1 MDELLAG
8 LRAAGEPTRLR
19 LLAILAKSE
28 LTVTELTQILRQSQP
43 RVSRHLKLMCEA
55 GLLDR
60 FREGS
65 WVFYRRSQ
73 NGAGVK
79 LAGLL
84 SGLIPADDPTIA
96 RDIERLDAVRAARSE
111 RAAEFF
117 RVNVVEWNRIRSLH
131 VPEAKVEQAI
141 MELVTNGRVIENFV
155 DLGTGTGRMIELIGP
170 KAKTSLGID
179 LSPEM
184 LAFARATLDQ
194 SGVEHCSLRQ
204 GDLYDL
210 PVADDAADLVT
221 LHQVL
226 HYLDDPAAAV
236 AEAVRVLKPGGRLL
250 IADFAPHELD
260 FLREEQ
266 AHRRLGFSEDEVKHW
281 LALAGLTM
289 TETRRLPAPEG
300 ESGETLTVVIYTA
313 DKPDAR
319 PKAKAERAGTLE
331 DTSA

>member
-1 MDELLAG
+1 MEELLTG

-43 RVSRHLKLMCEA
+43 RVSRHLKLLCEA

-73 NGAGVK
+73 SGAGDK
-79 LAGLL
+79 LANSLMA
-84 SGLIPADDPTIA
+84 LIPNDDPVIA
-96 RDIERLDAVRAARSE
+96 RDLERLDAVRAARAE

-117 RVNVVEWNRIRSLH
+117 RVNVDEWNRIRSLH
-131 VPEAKVEQAI
+131 VPEAKVEQAM
-141 MELVTNGRVIENFV
+141 MELGAASDVIESFV

-170 KAKTSLGID
+170 KAHNSLGID

-184 LAFARATLDQ
+184 LAFARARLDQ
-194 SGVEHCSLRQ
+194 IGIEHCSLRQ
-204 GDLYDL
+204 GDLYES
-210 PVADDAADLVT
+210 VDLVT
-221 LHQVL
+221 VHQVL
-226 HYLDDPAAAV
+226 HYMDDPAAAV
-236 AEAVRVLKPGGRLL
+236 LEAGRILKPGGRLL

-266 AHRRLGFSEDEVKHW
+266 AHRRLGFSEEEVRSW
-281 LALAGLTM
+281 LTAAGLEM
-289 TETRRLPAPEG
+289 SEVRRLPPPEG
-300 ESGETLTVVIYTA
+300 DEGATLTVMIYAA
-313 DKPDAR
+313 DKPGG
-319 PKAKAERAGTLE
+319 AKPRQIKQSELE
-331 DTSA
+331 DTRA

>member
-19 LLAILAKSE
+19 LLAILARSE

-43 RVSRHLKLMCEA
+43 RVSRHLKLLCEA

-73 NGAGVK
+73 SGAGVR

-84 SGLIPADDPTIA
+84 MGLIPENDQTIL
-96 RDIERLDAVRAARSE
+96 RDLERLDAVRAARSE

-117 RVNVVEWNRIRSLH
+117 RDNVDEWNRIRSLH

-141 MELVTNGRVIENFV
+141 MEIGVAGRTVGNFV

-170 KAKTSLGID
+170 QATTSLGID

-194 SGVEHCSLRQ
+194 AGIDHCSLRQ

-210 PVADDAADLVT
+210 PILDGTADLVT
-221 LHQVL
+221 VHQVL

-236 AEAVRVLKPGGRLL
+236 AEAVRILAPGGRLL
-250 IADFAPHELD
+250 IVDFAPHELD

-266 AHRRLGFSEDEVKHW
+266 AHRRLGFGEDEVKGW
-281 LALAGLTM
+281 LSQAGLEM
-289 TETRRLPAPEG
+289 SELRRLPPPEG
-300 ESGETLTVVIYTA
+300 EEGATLTVMIYAA
-313 DKPDAR
+313 DKPADR
-319 PKAKAERAGTLE
+319 SGSSGNKIGELE
-331 DTSA
+331 DAGA